1 MPVKTA
7 IYEPPKQGLPYLIV
21 TFASDGLNVLTAN
34 SASEARMVVS
44 ERMIR
49 RRRERKSEEPIGNDK
64 AALAPFPSISNQGE
78 MASEPCFDPAC

>member
-34 SASEARMVVS
+34 SAIEARMVS
-44 ERMIR
+44 SQRMIQ
-49 RRRERKSEEPIGNDK
+49 K
-64 AALAPFPSISNQGE
+64 
-78 MASEPCFDPAC
+78 

>member
-49 RRRERKSEEPIGNDK
+49 RRRERKSEELSVLPSQSES
-64 AALAPFPSISNQGE
+64 AAI
-78 MASEPCFDPAC
+78 